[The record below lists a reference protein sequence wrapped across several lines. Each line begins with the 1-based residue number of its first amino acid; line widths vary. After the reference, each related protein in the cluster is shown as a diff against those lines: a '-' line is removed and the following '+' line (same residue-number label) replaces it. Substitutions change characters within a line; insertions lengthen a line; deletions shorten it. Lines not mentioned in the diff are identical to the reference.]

1 MFSVSARVGICV
13 KFRVIPRTELTLKL
27 GLKLISSQ
35 VQGQRRAKFWFQFGV
50 TEELKSRFGFMG
62 RIRVWV
68 KARNQAWVKI
78 RVNVNVRFRVRVC
91 V

>member
-1 MFSVSARVGICV
+1 M
-13 KFRVIPRTELTLKL
+13 KL

-35 VQGQRRAKFWFQFGV
+35 VRGQRRAMFWFQFGV

-62 RIRVWV
+62 RIRVKV
-68 KARNQAWVKI
+68 KARDQAWVRI
-78 RVNVNVRFRVRVC
+78 RANVSVRFRVRVR